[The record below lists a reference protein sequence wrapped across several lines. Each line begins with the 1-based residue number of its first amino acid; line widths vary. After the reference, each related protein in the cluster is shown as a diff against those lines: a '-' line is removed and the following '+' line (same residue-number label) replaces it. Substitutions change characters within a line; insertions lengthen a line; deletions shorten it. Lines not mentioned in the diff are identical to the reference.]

1 MLASMVPTNLE
12 GRAIAS
18 YIIKSMTLSIN
29 FFGSRTAVHAAAF
42 NDHVECLQLLLRR
55 AASADVPDSLGQT
68 PLMMAAKH
76 GHSNAVGE
84 WGRSIS
90 VQLL

>member
-1 MLASMVPTNLE
+1 MHNMHIMK
-12 GRAIAS
+12 G
-18 YIIKSMTLSIN
+18 MTLLIIN
-29 FFGSRTAVHAAAF
+29 FLEFRTAVHAAAF

-55 AASADVPDSLGQT
+55 SASADVPDNQGQT

-84 WGRSIS
+84 
-90 VQLL
+90 